1 MSDPKAVLAEYGM
14 DVRDA
19 AAEEFGGGMLNHD
32 SSPTLTNCTF
42 IECCQ
47 VVPPNSFI
55 DKGGNDYES
64 WCDECR
70 ANVDCVGEVDAADLG
85 LLLSAWNTTEAQP
98 VRHRW

>member
-42 IECCQ
+42 I
-47 VVPPNSFI
+47 
-55 DKGGNDYES
+55 
-64 WCDECR
+64 
-70 ANVDCVGEVDAADLG
+70 
-85 LLLSAWNTTEAQP
+85 
-98 VRHRW
+98 